1 MEWFYKDTIQA
12 VISTPGKMEGGIYR
26 NGEETTK
33 SISCDV
39 QPSGLSRTN
48 ASYGVYLTSDYTVF
62 CDPDSDL
69 KKGMKVIYKSKR
81 YEIIKLVDWDDYYI
95 LYIEAVGL

>member
-1 MEWFYKDTIQA
+1 MEWFYNDTIQA
-12 VISTPGKMEGGIYR
+12 VISTPGKMESGIYR

-62 CDPDSDL
+62 CDPDSDQPSL
-69 KKGMKVIYKSKR
+69 
-81 YEIIKLVDWDDYYI
+81 
-95 LYIEAVGL
+95 

>member
-62 CDPDSDL
+62 CDLDSDL